1 MSADRLTLKS
11 FFCADP
17 ATPIADSCDM
27 RAARKAVDLAA
38 VGLPPLTRKNL
49 FKAVAGALDE
59 FFQVNLDDILES
71 AWDRVAALRDIKA
84 ASRAEPGKVIPF
96 PMLDHKVS
104 SVQQPHLDL
113 TLAGQSLSR
122 LHFETALSLK
132 LSGVHLAVGG
142 GRIHGLTSGLCNGEA
157 SFSLGGVTLLE
168 RATPRLSLP
177 GRLRFGGGGGA
188 HE

>member
-17 ATPIADSCDM
+17 ATPIADGCDM

-71 AWDRVAALRDIKA
+71 GR
-84 ASRAEPGKVIPF
+84 
-96 PMLDHKVS
+96 
-104 SVQQPHLDL
+104 
-113 TLAGQSLSR
+113 TLAFAKDLLSAR
-122 LHFETALSLK
+122 GAAHIYSC
-132 LSGVHLAVGG
+132 V
-142 GRIHGLTSGLCNGEA
+142 
-157 SFSLGGVTLLE
+157 LLE
-168 RATPRLSLP
+168 KSVPRAVEIEADFRAFSCPEVFVVVHHQDAGFSVHGARP
-177 GRLRFGGGGGA
+177 HGR
-188 HE
+188 